1 MGFFVGVE
9 RALAQ
14 RDQNMLEQ
22 QKINLMK
29 EEKRKKKFGDI
40 SSFLDNFGGNYN
52 SSSDGKDTSKE
63 KAGILLELEDQLG
76 VDSEIY
82 TQLAGGS
89 IEDLKNAKTIIMD
102 ARERLVKAG
111 GTFTPEDA
119 NEAFDLFRTE
129 VIEKQNPITVEQVL
143 SRWGFAEDP
152 DAVIP
157 GYEMTVTE
165 AAERFAD
172 IYNQPTQIFGMT
184 PKIEPDDVTI
194 DELGKYM
201 QTYKENALD
210 ILEDA
215 EARARAAGNSEEAFI
230 YNDAA
235 KDVKDNSYGSFKSLI
250 PNLASNFAVKV
261 INEYPVLKNNNLALD
276 MLSRN
281 LKFTNDDAGNQAII
295 DALKSGLLRV
305 GSVWSTVQIEVDAN
319 NIPRVRIINTNTV
332 SQDDIDRAMNQ

>member
-14 RDQNMLEQ
+14 RDQNMIEQ

-102 ARERLVKAG
+102 ARERLIKAG

-129 VIEKQNPITVEQVL
+129 VIEKQNQITVEQVL

-184 PKIEPDDVTI
+184 PKIQPDDVTI
-194 DELGKYM
+194 DDFNKYM
-201 QTYKENALD
+201 KTYKDQALD
-210 ILEDA
+210 ILIDA
-215 EARARAAGNSEEAFI
+215 ERKAKNDNNSNLSFI
-230 YNDAA
+230 YKNAA
-235 KDVKDNSYGSFKSLI
+235 DDVKEGSFASFKSLV
-250 PNLASNFAVKV
+250 PNLASQFATEVV
-261 INEYPVLKNNNLALD
+261 NEYPVLKNNNLFLNT
-276 MLSRN
+276 LSRG
-281 LKFTNDDAGNQAII
+281 LSFSSDDTGMY
-295 DALKSGLLRV
+295 ALKRAYDSGLLKKDDV
-305 GSVWSTVQIEVDAN
+305 
-319 NIPRVRIINTNTV
+319 IILDGISKKITQET
-332 SQDDIDRAMNQ
+332 IDKMNRLP

>member
-14 RDQNMLEQ
+14 RDQNMIEQ

-40 SSFLDNFGGNYN
+40 SSFLDNIGGNYN

-102 ARERLVKAG
+102 ARKRLVEAG

-129 VIEKQNPITVEQVL
+129 VIEKQNQITVEQVL

-184 PKIEPDDVTI
+184 PKIQPDDVTI
-194 DELGKYM
+194 DDFNKYM
-201 QTYKENALD
+201 KTYKDQALE
-210 ILEDA
+210 ILIDA
-215 EARARAAGNSEEAFI
+215 ERKAKDNNDSNLAFI
-230 YNDAA
+230 YKDAA
-235 KDVKDNSYGSFKSLI
+235 DDVKEGSFASFKSLV
-250 PNLASNFAVKV
+250 PNLASQFATEVV
-261 INEYPVLKNNNLALD
+261 NEYPVLKNNNLFLNS
-276 MLSRN
+276 LSRG
-281 LKFTNDDAGNQAII
+281 LTFTNDDAGNLALI
-295 DALKSGLLRV
+295 DAIKSKLLRK
-305 GSVWSTVQIEVDAN
+305 GSVWSAVEIQQDGTIKVLS
-319 NIPRVRIINTNTV
+319 TNTL

>member
-14 RDQNMLEQ
+14 RDQNMIEQ

-102 ARERLVKAG
+102 ARKRLVEAG

-129 VIEKQNPITVEQVL
+129 VIEKQNQITVEQVL

-184 PKIEPDDVTI
+184 PKIQPDDVTI
-194 DELGKYM
+194 DDFNKYM
-201 QTYKENALD
+201 KTYKDQALE
-210 ILEDA
+210 ILIDA
-215 EARARAAGNSEEAFI
+215 ERKAKDNNDSNLAFI
-230 YNDAA
+230 YKNAA
-235 KDVKDNSYGSFKSLI
+235 DDVKEGSFASFKSLV
-250 PNLASNFAVKV
+250 PNLASQFATEVV
-261 INEYPVLKNNNLALD
+261 NEYPVLKNNNLFLNS
-276 MLSRN
+276 LSRG
-281 LKFTNDDAGNQAII
+281 LTFTNDDAGNLALI
-295 DALKSGLLRV
+295 DAIKSKLLRK
-305 GSVWSTVQIEVDAN
+305 GSVWSAVEIQQDGTIKVLS
-319 NIPRVRIINTNTV
+319 TNTL

>member
-14 RDQNMLEQ
+14 RDQNMIEQ

-40 SSFLDNFGGNYN
+40 SSFLDNIGGNYN

-102 ARERLVKAG
+102 ARERLIKAG

-184 PKIEPDDVTI
+184 PKIQPDDVTI
-194 DELGKYM
+194 DDFNKYM
-201 QTYKENALD
+201 KTYKDQALE
-210 ILEDA
+210 ILIDA
-215 EARARAAGNSEEAFI
+215 ERKAKDNNDSNLAFI
-230 YNDAA
+230 YKNAA
-235 KDVKDNSYGSFKSLI
+235 DDVKEGSFASFKSLV
-250 PNLASNFAVKV
+250 PNLASQFATEVV
-261 INEYPVLKNNNLALD
+261 NEYPVLKNNNLFLNS
-276 MLSRN
+276 LSRG
-281 LKFTNDDAGNQAII
+281 LTFTNDDAGNLALI
-295 DALKSGLLRV
+295 DAIKSKLLRK
-305 GSVWSTVQIEVDAN
+305 GSVWSAVEIQQDGTIKVLS
-319 NIPRVRIINTNTV
+319 TNTL

>member
-14 RDQNMLEQ
+14 RDQNMIEQ

-102 ARERLVKAG
+102 ARKRLVEAG

-184 PKIEPDDVTI
+184 PKIQPDDVTI
-194 DELGKYM
+194 DDFNKYM
-201 QTYKENALD
+201 KTYKDQALD
-210 ILEDA
+210 ILIDA
-215 EARARAAGNSEEAFI
+215 ERKAKDNNDSNLAFI
-230 YNDAA
+230 YKDAA
-235 KDVKDNSYGSFKSLI
+235 DDVKEGSFASFKSLV
-250 PNLASNFAVKV
+250 PNLASQFATEVV
-261 INEYPVLKNNNLALD
+261 NEYPVLKNNNLFLNS
-276 MLSRN
+276 LSRG
-281 LKFTNDDAGNQAII
+281 LTFTNDDAGNLALI
-295 DALKSGLLRV
+295 DAIKSKLLRK
-305 GSVWSTVQIEVDAN
+305 GSVWSAVEIQQDGTIKVLS
-319 NIPRVRIINTNTV
+319 TNTL

>member
-14 RDQNMLEQ
+14 RDQNMIEQ

-102 ARERLVKAG
+102 ARERLIKAG

-184 PKIEPDDVTI
+184 PKIQPDDVTI
-194 DELGKYM
+194 DDFNKYM
-201 QTYKENALD
+201 KTYKDQALD
-210 ILEDA
+210 ILIDA
-215 EARARAAGNSEEAFI
+215 ERKAKDNNDSNLAFI
-230 YNDAA
+230 YKDAA
-235 KDVKDNSYGSFKSLI
+235 DDVKEGSFASFKSLV
-250 PNLASNFAVKV
+250 PNLASQFATEVV
-261 INEYPVLKNNNLALD
+261 NEYPVLKNNNLFLNS
-276 MLSRN
+276 LSRG
-281 LKFTNDDAGNQAII
+281 LTFTNDDAGNLALINAI
-295 DALKSGLLRV
+295 KSKLLRK
-305 GSVWSTVQIEVDAN
+305 GSVWSAVEIQQDGTIKVLS
-319 NIPRVRIINTNTV
+319 TNTL

>member
-14 RDQNMLEQ
+14 RDQNMIEQ

-102 ARERLVKAG
+102 ARERLIKAG

-172 IYNQPTQIFGMT
+172 IFNQPTQIFGMT
-184 PKIEPDDVTI
+184 PKIQPDDVTI
-194 DELGKYM
+194 DDFNKYM
-201 QTYKENALD
+201 KTYKDQALD
-210 ILEDA
+210 ILIDA
-215 EARARAAGNSEEAFI
+215 ERKAKDNNDSNLAFI
-230 YNDAA
+230 YKNAA
-235 KDVKDNSYGSFKSLI
+235 DDVKEGSFASFKSLV
-250 PNLASNFAVKV
+250 PNLASQFATEVV
-261 INEYPVLKNNNLALD
+261 NEYPVLKNNNLFLNT
-276 MLSRN
+276 LSR
-281 LKFTNDDAGNQAII
+281 
-295 DALKSGLLRV
+295 GL
-305 GSVWSTVQIEVDAN
+305 SFS
-319 NIPRVRIINTNTV
+319 
-332 SQDDIDRAMNQ
+332 

>member
-52 SSSDGKDTSKE
+52 SSSDSKDTSKE

-102 ARERLVKAG
+102 AKERFIKAG
-111 GTFTPEDA
+111 NTFTKEDA
-119 NEAFDLFRTE
+119 IESFDLFRTE

-143 SRWGFAEDP
+143 GRWGFAEDP

-194 DELGKYM
+194 DDFNTYM
-201 QTYKENALD
+201 KTYKDQALD
-210 ILEDA
+210 ILINA
-215 EARARAAGNSEEAFI
+215 ERKAVRENNPNLAFI
-230 YNDAA
+230 YKDAA
-235 KDVKDNSYGSFKSLI
+235 DDVKEGSFASFKSLV
-250 PNLASNFAVKV
+250 PNLASQFATEVV
-261 INEYPVLKNNNLALD
+261 NEYPVLKNNNLFLNS
-276 MLSRN
+276 LSRG
-281 LKFTNDDAGNQAII
+281 LTFTNDDAGNLALI
-295 DALKSGLLRV
+295 DAIKSKLLRK
-305 GSVWSTVQIEVDAN
+305 GSVWSAVEIQQDGTIKVLS
-319 NIPRVRIINTNTV
+319 TNTL

>member
-14 RDQNMLEQ
+14 RDQNMIEQ

-29 EEKRKKKFGDI
+29 EEKRKKKFGNI

-82 TQLAGGS
+82 MQLAGGS

-172 IYNQPTQIFGMT
+172 IYNQPTQIFAMT
-184 PKIEPDDVTI
+184 PKIQPDDVTI
-194 DELGKYM
+194 DDFNKYM
-201 QTYKENALD
+201 KTYKEQALD
-210 ILEDA
+210 ILIDA
-215 EARARAAGNSEEAFI
+215 ERKAKDNNDSNLAFI
-230 YNDAA
+230 YKDAA
-235 KDVKDNSYGSFKSLI
+235 DDVKEGSFASFKSLV
-250 PNLASNFAVKV
+250 PNLASQFATEVV
-261 INEYPVLKNNNLALD
+261 NEYPVLKNNNLFLNS
-276 MLSRN
+276 LSRG
-281 LKFTNDDAGNQAII
+281 LTFTNDDAGNLALINAI
-295 DALKSGLLRV
+295 KSKLLRK
-305 GSVWSTVQIEVDAN
+305 GSVWSAVEIQQDGTIKVLS
-319 NIPRVRIINTNTV
+319 TNTL

>member
-76 VDSEIY
+76 IDSEIY

-184 PKIEPDDVTI
+184 PKIQPDDVTI
-194 DELGKYM
+194 DDFNKYM
-201 QTYKENALD
+201 KTYKDQALD
-210 ILEDA
+210 ILIDA
-215 EARARAAGNSEEAFI
+215 ERKAKDNNDSNLAFI
-230 YNDAA
+230 YKDAA
-235 KDVKDNSYGSFKSLI
+235 DDVKEGSFASFKSLV
-250 PNLASNFAVKV
+250 PNLASQFATEVV
-261 INEYPVLKNNNLALD
+261 NEYPVLKNNNLFLNS
-276 MLSRN
+276 LSRG
-281 LKFTNDDAGNQAII
+281 LTFTNDDAGNLALINAI
-295 DALKSGLLRV
+295 KSKLLRK
-305 GSVWSTVQIEVDAN
+305 GSVWSAVEIQQDGTIKVLS
-319 NIPRVRIINTNTV
+319 TNTL

>member
-14 RDQNMLEQ
+14 RDQNMIEQ

-40 SSFLDNFGGNYN
+40 SSFLDNIGGNYN

-102 ARERLVKAG
+102 ARKRLVEAG

-129 VIEKQNPITVEQVL
+129 VIEKQNQITVEQVL

-184 PKIEPDDVTI
+184 PKIQPDDVTI
-194 DELGKYM
+194 DDFNKYM
-201 QTYKENALD
+201 KTYKDQALE
-210 ILEDA
+210 ILIDA
-215 EARARAAGNSEEAFI
+215 ERKAKDNNDSNLAFI
-230 YNDAA
+230 YKNAA
-235 KDVKDNSYGSFKSLI
+235 DDVKEGSFASFKSLV
-250 PNLASNFAVKV
+250 PNLA
-261 INEYPVLKNNNLALD
+261 
-276 MLSRN
+276 LS
-281 LKFTNDDAGNQAII
+281 
-295 DALKSGLLRV
+295 LLQRL
-305 GSVWSTVQIEVDAN
+305 
-319 NIPRVRIINTNTV
+319 
-332 SQDDIDRAMNQ
+332 

>member
-14 RDQNMLEQ
+14 RDQNMIEQ

-40 SSFLDNFGGNYN
+40 SSFLDNIGGNYN

-102 ARERLVKAG
+102 ARERLIKAG

-184 PKIEPDDVTI
+184 PKIQPDDVTI
-194 DELGKYM
+194 DDFNKYM
-201 QTYKENALD
+201 KTYKDQALE
-210 ILEDA
+210 ILIDA
-215 EARARAAGNSEEAFI
+215 ERKAKDNNDSNLAFI
-230 YNDAA
+230 YKDAA
-235 KDVKDNSYGSFKSLI
+235 DDVKEGSFASFKSLV
-250 PNLASNFAVKV
+250 PNLASQFATEVV
-261 INEYPVLKNNNLALD
+261 NEYPVLKNNNLFLNS
-276 MLSRN
+276 LSRG
-281 LKFTNDDAGNQAII
+281 LTFTNDDAGNLALI
-295 DALKSGLLRV
+295 DAIKSKLLRK
-305 GSVWSTVQIEVDAN
+305 GSVWSAVEIQQDGTIKVLS
-319 NIPRVRIINTNTV
+319 TNTL

>member
-40 SSFLDNFGGNYN
+40 SSFLDNFRGNYN
-52 SSSDGKDTSKE
+52 SSSDSKDTSKE

-184 PKIEPDDVTI
+184 PKIQPDDVTI
-194 DELGKYM
+194 DDFNKYM
-201 QTYKENALD
+201 KTYKDQALD
-210 ILEDA
+210 ILIDA
-215 EARARAAGNSEEAFI
+215 ERKAKDNNDSNLAFI
-230 YNDAA
+230 YKDAA
-235 KDVKDNSYGSFKSLI
+235 DDVKEGSFASFKSLV
-250 PNLASNFAVKV
+250 PNLASQFATEVV
-261 INEYPVLKNNNLALD
+261 NEYPVLKNNNLFLNS
-276 MLSRN
+276 LSRG
-281 LKFTNDDAGNQAII
+281 LTFTNDDAGNLALINAI
-295 DALKSGLLRV
+295 KSKLLRK
-305 GSVWSTVQIEVDAN
+305 GSVWSPFRSEVDAN

>member
-14 RDQNMLEQ
+14 RDQNMIEQ

-40 SSFLDNFGGNYN
+40 SSFLDNIGGNYN

-102 ARERLVKAG
+102 ARERLIKAG

-129 VIEKQNPITVEQVL
+129 VIEKQNQITVEQVL

-184 PKIEPDDVTI
+184 PKIQPDDVTI
-194 DELGKYM
+194 DDFNKYM
-201 QTYKENALD
+201 KTYKDQALE
-210 ILEDA
+210 ILIDA
-215 EARARAAGNSEEAFI
+215 ERKAKDNNDSNLAFI
-230 YNDAA
+230 YKNAA
-235 KDVKDNSYGSFKSLI
+235 DDVKEGSFASFKSLV
-250 PNLASNFAVKV
+250 PNLASQFATEVV
-261 INEYPVLKNNNLALD
+261 NEYPVLKNNNLFLNS
-276 MLSRN
+276 LSRG
-281 LKFTNDDAGNQAII
+281 LTFTNDDAGNLALI
-295 DALKSGLLRV
+295 DAIKSKLLRK
-305 GSVWSTVQIEVDAN
+305 GSVWSAVEIQQDGTIKVLS
-319 NIPRVRIINTNTV
+319 TNTL

>member
-14 RDQNMLEQ
+14 RDQNMIEQ

-29 EEKRKKKFGDI
+29 EEKRKKKFGNI

-82 TQLAGGS
+82 MQLAGGS

-172 IYNQPTQIFGMT
+172 IYNQPTTIFGMT
-184 PKIEPDDVTI
+184 PKIQPDDVTI
-194 DELGKYM
+194 DDFNKYM
-201 QTYKENALD
+201 KTYKEQALD
-210 ILEDA
+210 ILIDA
-215 EARARAAGNSEEAFI
+215 ERKAKDNNDSNLAFI
-230 YNDAA
+230 YKDAA
-235 KDVKDNSYGSFKSLI
+235 DDVKEGSFASFKSLV
-250 PNLASNFAVKV
+250 PNLASQFATEVV
-261 INEYPVLKNNNLALD
+261 NEYPVLKNNNLFLNS
-276 MLSRN
+276 LSRG
-281 LKFTNDDAGNQAII
+281 LTFTNDDAGNLALINAI
-295 DALKSGLLRV
+295 KSKLLRK
-305 GSVWSTVQIEVDAN
+305 GSVWSAVEIQQNGTIKVLS
-319 NIPRVRIINTNTV
+319 TNTL

>member
-14 RDQNMLEQ
+14 RDQNMIEQ

-102 ARERLVKAG
+102 ARERLIKAG

-184 PKIEPDDVTI
+184 PKIQPDDVTI
-194 DELGKYM
+194 DDFNKYM
-201 QTYKENALD
+201 KTYKDQALE
-210 ILEDA
+210 ILIDA
-215 EARARAAGNSEEAFI
+215 ERKAKDNNDSNLAFI
-230 YNDAA
+230 YKDAA
-235 KDVKDNSYGSFKSLI
+235 DDVKEGSFASFKSLV
-250 PNLASNFAVKV
+250 PNLASQFATEVV
-261 INEYPVLKNNNLALD
+261 NEYPVLKNNNLFLNS
-276 MLSRN
+276 LSRG
-281 LKFTNDDAGNQAII
+281 LTFTNDDAGNLALI
-295 DALKSGLLRV
+295 DAIKSKLLRK
-305 GSVWSTVQIEVDAN
+305 GSVWSAVEIQQDGTIKVLS
-319 NIPRVRIINTNTV
+319 TNTL

>member
-1 MGFFVGVE
+1 MSFAVGMVRE
-9 RALAQ
+9 L
-14 RDQNMLEQ
+14 D
-22 QKINLMK
+22 KIR
-29 EEKRKKKFGDI
+29 EEKLERKKLNQEKFGNI
-40 SSFLDNFGGNYN
+40 TSFLDNFGKSYK
-52 SSSDGKDTSKE
+52 SSLDDKNISKE

-76 VDSEIY
+76 VESEIY

-102 ARERLVKAG
+102 ARERLIKAG

-152 DAVIP
+152 DVVIP

-184 PKIEPDDVTI
+184 PKIQPDDVTI
-194 DELGKYM
+194 DDFNKYM
-201 QTYKENALD
+201 KTYKDQALD
-210 ILEDA
+210 ILIDA
-215 EARARAAGNSEEAFI
+215 ERKAKDNNDSNLAFI
-230 YNDAA
+230 YKDAA
-235 KDVKDNSYGSFKSLI
+235 DDVKEGSFASFKSLV
-250 PNLASNFAVKV
+250 PNLASQFATEVV
-261 INEYPVLKNNNLALD
+261 NEYPVLKNNNLFLNS
-276 MLSRN
+276 LSRG
-281 LKFTNDDAGNQAII
+281 LTFTNDDAGNLALINAI
-295 DALKSGLLRV
+295 KSKLLRK
-305 GSVWSTVQIEVDAN
+305 GSVWSTVEIQQDGTIK
-319 NIPRVRIINTNTV
+319 ILSTNTL

>member
-14 RDQNMLEQ
+14 RDQNMIEQ

-82 TQLAGGS
+82 MQLAGGS

-172 IYNQPTQIFGMT
+172 IYNQPTTIFGMT
-184 PKIEPDDVTI
+184 PKIQPDDVTI
-194 DELGKYM
+194 DDFNKYM
-201 QTYKENALD
+201 KTYKDQALE
-210 ILEDA
+210 ILIDA
-215 EARARAAGNSEEAFI
+215 ERKAKDNNDSNLAFI
-230 YNDAA
+230 YKDAA
-235 KDVKDNSYGSFKSLI
+235 DDVKEGSFASFKSLV
-250 PNLASNFAVKV
+250 PNLASQFATEVV
-261 INEYPVLKNNNLALD
+261 NEYPVLKNNNLFLNS
-276 MLSRN
+276 LSRG
-281 LKFTNDDAGNQAII
+281 LTFTNDDAGNLALI
-295 DALKSGLLRV
+295 DAIKSKLLRK
-305 GSVWSTVQIEVDAN
+305 GSVWSAVEIQQDGTIKVLS
-319 NIPRVRIINTNTV
+319 TNTL

>member
-1 MGFFVGVE
+1 MSFAVGMVRE
-9 RALAQ
+9 L
-14 RDQNMLEQ
+14 D
-22 QKINLMK
+22 KIR
-29 EEKRKKKFGDI
+29 EEKLERKKLNQEKFGNVT
-40 SSFLDNFGGNYN
+40 SFLDNFGKSYK
-52 SSSDGKDTSKE
+52 SSLDDKNISKE

-76 VDSEIY
+76 VESEIY

-102 ARERLVKAG
+102 ARERLIKAG

-152 DAVIP
+152 DVVIP

-184 PKIEPDDVTI
+184 PKIQPDDVTI
-194 DELGKYM
+194 DDFNKYM
-201 QTYKENALD
+201 KTYKDQALD
-210 ILEDA
+210 ILIDA
-215 EARARAAGNSEEAFI
+215 ERKAKDNNDSNLAFI
-230 YNDAA
+230 YKDAA
-235 KDVKDNSYGSFKSLI
+235 DDVKEGSFASFKSLV
-250 PNLASNFAVKV
+250 PNLASQFATEVV
-261 INEYPVLKNNNLALD
+261 NEYPVLKNNNLFLNS
-276 MLSRN
+276 LSRG
-281 LKFTNDDAGNQAII
+281 LTFTNDDAGNLALINAI
-295 DALKSGLLRV
+295 KSKLLRK
-305 GSVWSTVQIEVDAN
+305 GSVWSTVEIQQDGTIK
-319 NIPRVRIINTNTV
+319 ILSTNTL

>member
-14 RDQNMLEQ
+14 RDQNMIEQ

-102 ARERLVKAG
+102 ARERLIKAG

-129 VIEKQNPITVEQVL
+129 VIEKQNQITVEQVL

-184 PKIEPDDVTI
+184 PKIQPDDVTI
-194 DELGKYM
+194 DDFNKYM
-201 QTYKENALD
+201 KTYKDQALD
-210 ILEDA
+210 ILIDA
-215 EARARAAGNSEEAFI
+215 ERKAKDNNDSNLAFI
-230 YNDAA
+230 YKDAA
-235 KDVKDNSYGSFKSLI
+235 DDVKEGSFASFKSLV
-250 PNLASNFAVKV
+250 PNLASQFATEVV
-261 INEYPVLKNNNLALD
+261 NEYPVLKNNNLFLNS
-276 MLSRN
+276 LSRG
-281 LKFTNDDAGNQAII
+281 LTFTNDDAGNLALI
-295 DALKSGLLRV
+295 DAIKSKLLRK
-305 GSVWSTVQIEVDAN
+305 GSVWSAVEIQQDGTIKVLS
-319 NIPRVRIINTNTV
+319 TNTL

>member
-14 RDQNMLEQ
+14 RDQNMIEQ

-40 SSFLDNFGGNYN
+40 SSFLDNIGGNYN

-102 ARERLVKAG
+102 ARKRLVEAG

-184 PKIEPDDVTI
+184 PKIQPDDVTI
-194 DELGKYM
+194 DDFNKYM
-201 QTYKENALD
+201 KTYKDQALD
-210 ILEDA
+210 ILIDA
-215 EARARAAGNSEEAFI
+215 ERKAKDNNDSNLAFI
-230 YNDAA
+230 YKDAA
-235 KDVKDNSYGSFKSLI
+235 DDVKEGSFASFKSLV
-250 PNLASNFAVKV
+250 PNLASQFATEVV
-261 INEYPVLKNNNLALD
+261 NEYPVLKNNNLFLNS
-276 MLSRN
+276 LSRG
-281 LKFTNDDAGNQAII
+281 LTFTNDDAGNLALI
-295 DALKSGLLRV
+295 DAIKSKLLRK
-305 GSVWSTVQIEVDAN
+305 GSVWSAVEIQQDGTIKVLS
-319 NIPRVRIINTNTV
+319 TNTL

>member
-14 RDQNMLEQ
+14 RDQNMIEQ

-102 ARERLVKAG
+102 ARKRLVEAG

-129 VIEKQNPITVEQVL
+129 VIEKQNQITVEQVL

-184 PKIEPDDVTI
+184 PKIQPDDVTI
-194 DELGKYM
+194 DDFNKYM
-201 QTYKENALD
+201 KTYKDQALD
-210 ILEDA
+210 ILIDA
-215 EARARAAGNSEEAFI
+215 ERKAKDNNDSNLAFI
-230 YNDAA
+230 YKDAA
-235 KDVKDNSYGSFKSLI
+235 DDVKEGSFASFKSLV
-250 PNLASNFAVKV
+250 PNLASQFATEVV
-261 INEYPVLKNNNLALD
+261 NEYPVLKNNNLFLNS
-276 MLSRN
+276 LSRG
-281 LKFTNDDAGNQAII
+281 LTFTNDDAGILALI
-295 DALKSGLLRV
+295 DAIKSKLLRK
-305 GSVWSTVQIEVDAN
+305 GSVWSAVEIQQDGTIKVLS
-319 NIPRVRIINTNTV
+319 TNTL

>member
-40 SSFLDNFGGNYN
+40 SSFLDNFRGNYN
-52 SSSDGKDTSKE
+52 SSSDSKDTSKE

-184 PKIEPDDVTI
+184 PKIQPDDVTI
-194 DELGKYM
+194 DDFNKYM
-201 QTYKENALD
+201 KTYKDQALD
-210 ILEDA
+210 ILIDA
-215 EARARAAGNSEEAFI
+215 ERKAKDNNDSNLAFI
-230 YNDAA
+230 YKDAA
-235 KDVKDNSYGSFKSLI
+235 DDVKEGSFASFKSLV
-250 PNLASNFAVKV
+250 PNLASQFATEVV
-261 INEYPVLKNNNLALD
+261 NEYPVLKNNNLFLNS
-276 MLSRN
+276 LSRG
-281 LKFTNDDAGNQAII
+281 LTFTNDDAGNLALINAI
-295 DALKSGLLRV
+295 KSKLLRK
-305 GSVWSTVQIEVDAN
+305 GSVWSAVEIQQDGTIKVLS
-319 NIPRVRIINTNTV
+319 TNTL

>member
-1 MGFFVGVE
+1 MI
-9 RALAQ
+9 
-14 RDQNMLEQ
+14 EQ

-102 ARERLVKAG
+102 ARKRLVEAG

-184 PKIEPDDVTI
+184 PKIQPDDVTI
-194 DELGKYM
+194 DDFNKYM
-201 QTYKENALD
+201 KTYKDQALE
-210 ILEDA
+210 ILIDA
-215 EARARAAGNSEEAFI
+215 ERKAKDNNDSNLAFI
-230 YNDAA
+230 YKNAA
-235 KDVKDNSYGSFKSLI
+235 DDVKEGSFASFKSLV
-250 PNLASNFAVKV
+250 PNLASQFATEVV
-261 INEYPVLKNNNLALD
+261 NEYPVLKNNNLFLNS
-276 MLSRN
+276 LSRG
-281 LKFTNDDAGNQAII
+281 LTFTNDDAGNLALI
-295 DALKSGLLRV
+295 DAIKSKLLRK
-305 GSVWSTVQIEVDAN
+305 GSVWSAVEIQQDGTIKVLS
-319 NIPRVRIINTNTV
+319 TNTL

>member
-14 RDQNMLEQ
+14 RDQNMIEQ

-102 ARERLVKAG
+102 ARERLIKAG

-129 VIEKQNPITVEQVL
+129 VIEKQNQITVEQVL

-184 PKIEPDDVTI
+184 PKIQPDDVTI
-194 DELGKYM
+194 DDFNKYM
-201 QTYKENALD
+201 KTYKDQALD
-210 ILEDA
+210 ILIDA
-215 EARARAAGNSEEAFI
+215 ERKAKDNNDSNLAFI
-230 YNDAA
+230 YKDAA
-235 KDVKDNSYGSFKSLI
+235 DDVKEGSFASFKSLV
-250 PNLASNFAVKV
+250 PNLASQFATEVV
-261 INEYPVLKNNNLALD
+261 NEYPVLKNNNLFLNS
-276 MLSRN
+276 LSRG
-281 LKFTNDDAGNQAII
+281 LTFTNDDAGNLALINAI
-295 DALKSGLLRV
+295 KSKLLRK
-305 GSVWSTVQIEVDAN
+305 GSVWSAVEIQQDGTIKVLS
-319 NIPRVRIINTNTV
+319 TNTL

>member
-14 RDQNMLEQ
+14 RDQNMIEQ

-102 ARERLVKAG
+102 ARERLIKAG

-129 VIEKQNPITVEQVL
+129 VIEKQNQITVEQVL

-184 PKIEPDDVTI
+184 PKIQPDDVTI
-194 DELGKYM
+194 DDFNKYM
-201 QTYKENALD
+201 KTYKDQALE
-210 ILEDA
+210 ILIDA
-215 EARARAAGNSEEAFI
+215 ERKAKDNNDSNLAFI
-230 YNDAA
+230 YKDAA
-235 KDVKDNSYGSFKSLI
+235 DDVKEGSFAKFKSLV
-250 PNLASNFAVKV
+250 PNLASDFAVEV
-261 INEYPVLKNNNLALD
+261 INQYPVLKNNNLFLNT
-276 MLSRN
+276 LSRG
-281 LKFTNDDAGNQAII
+281 LSFSSDDTGMY
-295 DALKSGLLRV
+295 ALKRAYDSGLLKKDDV
-305 GSVWSTVQIEVDAN
+305 
-319 NIPRVRIINTNTV
+319 IILDGISKKITQET
-332 SQDDIDRAMNQ
+332 IDKMNRLP

>member
-1 MGFFVGVE
+1 MVFFVGVE

-14 RDQNMLEQ
+14 RDQNMIEQ

-82 TQLAGGS
+82 MQLAGGS

-172 IYNQPTQIFGMT
+172 IYNQPTTIFGMT
-184 PKIEPDDVTI
+184 PKIQPDDVTI
-194 DELGKYM
+194 DDFNKYM
-201 QTYKENALD
+201 KTYKEQALD
-210 ILEDA
+210 ILIDA
-215 EARARAAGNSEEAFI
+215 ERKAKDNNDSNLAFI
-230 YNDAA
+230 YKDAA
-235 KDVKDNSYGSFKSLI
+235 DDVKEGSFASFKSLV
-250 PNLASNFAVKV
+250 PNLASQFATEVV
-261 INEYPVLKNNNLALD
+261 NEYPVLKNNNLFLNS
-276 MLSRN
+276 LSRG
-281 LKFTNDDAGNQAII
+281 LTFTNDDAGNLALINAI
-295 DALKSGLLRV
+295 KSKLLRK
-305 GSVWSTVQIEVDAN
+305 GSVWSAVEIQQDGTIKVLS
-319 NIPRVRIINTNTV
+319 TNTL

>member
-14 RDQNMLEQ
+14 RDQNMLDQ
-22 QKINLMK
+22 QEINLMK
-29 EEKRKKKFGDI
+29 EEKRQKKFGAV
-40 SSFLDNFGGNYN
+40 SSFLDNLGSEYN
-52 SSSDGKDTSKE
+52 SSSDSKDTSKD

-82 TQLAGGS
+82 MQLAGGS

-102 ARERLVKAG
+102 AKERFIKAG
-111 GTFTPEDA
+111 NTFTKEDA
-119 NEAFDLFRTE
+119 IESFDLFRTE

-143 SRWGFAEDP
+143 GRWGFAEDP

-194 DELGKYM
+194 DEFNKYM
-201 QTYKENALD
+201 KTYKDQALD
-210 ILEDA
+210 ILIDA
-215 EARARAAGNSEEAFI
+215 ERKAVRENNPNLAFI
-230 YNDAA
+230 YKDAA
-235 KDVKDNSYGSFKSLI
+235 DDVKEGSFASFKSLV
-250 PNLASNFAVKV
+250 PNLASQFATEVV
-261 INEYPVLKNNNLALD
+261 NEYPVLKNNNLFLNS
-276 MLSRN
+276 LSRG
-281 LKFTNDDAGNQAII
+281 LTFTNDDAGNLALINAI
-295 DALKSGLLRV
+295 KSKLLRKE
-305 GSVWSTVQIEVDAN
+305 SVWSAVEIQQDGTIKVL
-319 NIPRVRIINTNTV
+319 NTNTL

>member
-14 RDQNMLEQ
+14 RDQNMIEQ

-102 ARERLVKAG
+102 ARERLIKAG

-129 VIEKQNPITVEQVL
+129 VIEKQNQITVEQVL

-184 PKIEPDDVTI
+184 PKIQPDDVTI
-194 DELGKYM
+194 DDFNKYM
-201 QTYKENALD
+201 KTYKDQALD
-210 ILEDA
+210 ILIDA
-215 EARARAAGNSEEAFI
+215 ERKAKDNNDSNLAFI
-230 YNDAA
+230 YKNAA
-235 KDVKDNSYGSFKSLI
+235 DDVKEGSFASFKSLV
-250 PNLASNFAVKV
+250 PNLASQFATEVV
-261 INEYPVLKNNNLALD
+261 NEYPVLKNNNLFLNS
-276 MLSRN
+276 LSRG
-281 LKFTNDDAGNQAII
+281 LTFTNDDAGNLALI
-295 DALKSGLLRV
+295 DAIKSKLLRK
-305 GSVWSTVQIEVDAN
+305 GSVWSAVEIQQDGTIKVLS
-319 NIPRVRIINTNTV
+319 TNTL

>member
-14 RDQNMLEQ
+14 RDQNMIEQ

-29 EEKRKKKFGDI
+29 DEKRKKKFGDI
-40 SSFLDNFGGNYN
+40 SSFLDNIGGNYN

-102 ARERLVKAG
+102 ARKRLVEAG

-129 VIEKQNPITVEQVL
+129 VIEKQNQITVEQVL

-184 PKIEPDDVTI
+184 PKIQPDDVTI
-194 DELGKYM
+194 DDFNKYM
-201 QTYKENALD
+201 KTYKDQALE
-210 ILEDA
+210 ILIDA
-215 EARARAAGNSEEAFI
+215 ERKAKDNNDSNLAFI
-230 YNDAA
+230 YKNAA
-235 KDVKDNSYGSFKSLI
+235 DDVKEGSFASFKSLV
-250 PNLASNFAVKV
+250 PNLASQFATEVV
-261 INEYPVLKNNNLALD
+261 NEYPVLKNNNLFLNS
-276 MLSRN
+276 LSRG
-281 LKFTNDDAGNQAII
+281 LTFTNDDAGNLALINAI
-295 DALKSGLLRV
+295 KSKLLRK
-305 GSVWSTVQIEVDAN
+305 GSVWSAVEIQQDGTIKVLS
-319 NIPRVRIINTNTV
+319 TNTL

>member
-14 RDQNMLEQ
+14 RDQNMIEQ

-63 KAGILLELEDQLG
+63 KAGIVIELEDQLG

-102 ARERLVKAG
+102 ARERLIKAG

-129 VIEKQNPITVEQVL
+129 VIEKQNPITVEQVI

-184 PKIEPDDVTI
+184 PKIQPDDVTI
-194 DELGKYM
+194 DDFNKYM
-201 QTYKENALD
+201 KTYKDQALE
-210 ILEDA
+210 ILIDA
-215 EARARAAGNSEEAFI
+215 ERKAKDNNDSNLAFI
-230 YNDAA
+230 YKNAA
-235 KDVKDNSYGSFKSLI
+235 DDVKEGSFASFKSLV
-250 PNLASNFAVKV
+250 PNLASQFATEVV
-261 INEYPVLKNNNLALD
+261 NEYPVLKNIAKS
-276 MLSRN
+276 LSP
-281 LKFTNDDAGNQAII
+281 F
-295 DALKSGLLRV
+295 LLL
-305 GSVWSTVQIEVDAN
+305 S
-319 NIPRVRIINTNTV
+319 
-332 SQDDIDRAMNQ
+332 

>member
-14 RDQNMLEQ
+14 RDQNMIEQ

-40 SSFLDNFGGNYN
+40 SSFLDNIGGNYN

-102 ARERLVKAG
+102 ARERLIKAG

-129 VIEKQNPITVEQVL
+129 VIEKQNQITVEQVL

-184 PKIEPDDVTI
+184 PKIQPDDVTI
-194 DELGKYM
+194 DDFNKYM
-201 QTYKENALD
+201 KTYKDQALD
-210 ILEDA
+210 ILIDA
-215 EARARAAGNSEEAFI
+215 ERKAKDNNDSNLAFI
-230 YNDAA
+230 YKDAA
-235 KDVKDNSYGSFKSLI
+235 DDVKEGSFASFKSLV
-250 PNLASNFAVKV
+250 PNLASQFATEVV
-261 INEYPVLKNNNLALD
+261 NEYPVLKNNNLFLNS
-276 MLSRN
+276 LSRG
-281 LKFTNDDAGNQAII
+281 LTFTNDDAGNLALI
-295 DALKSGLLRV
+295 DAIKSKLLRK
-305 GSVWSTVQIEVDAN
+305 GSVWSAVEIQQDGTIKVLS
-319 NIPRVRIINTNTV
+319 TNTL

>member
-14 RDQNMLEQ
+14 RDQNMIEQ

-82 TQLAGGS
+82 MQLAGGS

-172 IYNQPTQIFGMT
+172 IYNQPTTIFGMT
-184 PKIEPDDVTI
+184 PKIQPDDVTI
-194 DELGKYM
+194 DDFNKYM
-201 QTYKENALD
+201 KTYKEQALD
-210 ILEDA
+210 ILIDA
-215 EARARAAGNSEEAFI
+215 ERKAKDNNDSNLAFI
-230 YNDAA
+230 YKDAA
-235 KDVKDNSYGSFKSLI
+235 DDVKEGSFASFKSLV
-250 PNLASNFAVKV
+250 PNLASQFATEVV
-261 INEYPVLKNNNLALD
+261 NEYPVLKNNNLFLNS
-276 MLSRN
+276 LSRG
-281 LKFTNDDAGNQAII
+281 LTFTNDDAGNLALINAI
-295 DALKSGLLRV
+295 KSKLLRK
-305 GSVWSTVQIEVDAN
+305 GSVWSAVEIQQDGTIKVLS
-319 NIPRVRIINTNTV
+319 TNTL

>member
-14 RDQNMLEQ
+14 RDQNMIEQ

-40 SSFLDNFGGNYN
+40 SSFLDYIGGNYN

-102 ARERLVKAG
+102 ARERLIKAG

-129 VIEKQNPITVEQVL
+129 VIEKQNQITVEQVL

-184 PKIEPDDVTI
+184 PKIQPDDVRI
-194 DELGKYM
+194 D
-201 QTYKENALD
+201 D
-210 ILEDA
+210 
-215 EARARAAGNSEEAFI
+215 
-230 YNDAA
+230 
-235 KDVKDNSYGSFKSLI
+235 
-250 PNLASNFAVKV
+250 
-261 INEYPVLKNNNLALD
+261 
-276 MLSRN
+276 
-281 LKFTNDDAGNQAII
+281 
-295 DALKSGLLRV
+295 GLLLLAV
-305 GSVWSTVQIEVDAN
+305 LSKGFFDFTFLFSVN
-319 NIPRVRIINTNTV
+319 LV
-332 SQDDIDRAMNQ
+332 SQS

>member
-14 RDQNMLEQ
+14 RDQNMIEQ

-102 ARERLVKAG
+102 ARKRLVEAG

-184 PKIEPDDVTI
+184 PKIQPDDVTI
-194 DELGKYM
+194 DDFNKYM
-201 QTYKENALD
+201 KTYKDQALE
-210 ILEDA
+210 ILIDA
-215 EARARAAGNSEEAFI
+215 ERKAKDNNDSNLAFI
-230 YNDAA
+230 YKDAA
-235 KDVKDNSYGSFKSLI
+235 DDVKEGSFASFKSLV
-250 PNLASNFAVKV
+250 PNLASQFATEVV
-261 INEYPVLKNNNLALD
+261 NEYPVLKNNNLFLNS
-276 MLSRN
+276 LSRG
-281 LKFTNDDAGNQAII
+281 LTFTNDDAGNLALI
-295 DALKSGLLRV
+295 DAIKSKLLRK
-305 GSVWSTVQIEVDAN
+305 GSVWSAVEIQQDGTIKVLS
-319 NIPRVRIINTNTV
+319 TNTL